1 MHVQLFAPG
10 VFARGAAS
18 PGRLRAAETLIAKGR
33 RGTADYESAEA
44 WLCARFGV
52 ARQRDWP
59 VAPYGLLGDGGAPG
73 DHYWLRADPVQL
85 IVDRDR
91 LVLGDVV
98 RLARGEAESLVEALN
113 AHFAAE
119 LVVYPMRPERWYARL
134 PRAPDLATVAPA
146 RARGASVE
154 PNLPGGADAGR
165 FRALANE
172 AQMLLHAH
180 PVNAAREAR
189 GEPTVNSLWLW
200 GGGAIARSS
209 RPGFRQVLADDPLA
223 RGLAQAAGI
232 AAAPLPG
239 DAAGWLA
246 HAPGEGVVLAV
257 LDERA
262 PAELERDWLAPLLE
276 ALRASRIGMVTLH
289 LPGEASVLEVET
301 VRADLRHFWRRR
313 RPVAEYVRSTQSS

>member
-10 VFARGAAS
+10 FFDRAAAS
-18 PGRLRAAETLIAKGR
+18 AARLPAAETLIAKGR
-33 RGTADYESAEA
+33 RRTADYESPEA

-52 ARQRDWP
+52 ERQRDWP

-91 LVLGDVV
+91 LVLGDAV
-98 RLARGEAESLVEALN
+98 RLSREEAESLAAALD
-113 AHFAAE
+113 AHFAGEMAIH
-119 LVVYPMRPERWYARL
+119 PMRPDRWYARL
-134 PRAPDLATVAPA
+134 PAAPDLVTVAPS

-154 PNLPGGADAGR
+154 PNLPGGADARR
-165 FRALANE
+165 FRALVNE
-172 AQMLLHAH
+172 AQMLLHEH

-189 GEPTVNSLWLW
+189 GEPPANSLWLW
-200 GGGAIARSS
+200 GGGTIARSQ
-209 RPGFRQVLADDPLA
+209 PTFRQVLTDDPLA

-239 DAAGWLA
+239 DAAAWLA
-246 HAPGEGVVLAV
+246 HAPGEGGVLAV
-257 LDERA
+257 PGDRA
-262 PAELERDWLAPLLE
+262 PAELERDWLAPLLA

-313 RPVAEYVRSTQSS
+313 RPVAESAP